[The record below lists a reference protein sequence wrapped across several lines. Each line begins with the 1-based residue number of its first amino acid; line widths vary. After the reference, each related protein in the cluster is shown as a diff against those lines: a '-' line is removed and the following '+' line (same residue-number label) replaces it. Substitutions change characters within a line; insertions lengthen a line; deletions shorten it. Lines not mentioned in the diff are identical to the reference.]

1 MQEVKTIDQIS
12 ADTAA
17 AVFLRGDLAK
27 LQPAE
32 LVRHYFAVCDS
43 IGLNKLTK
51 PFEYITLNGK
61 LTLYAT
67 RNCTD
72 QLRKI
77 YGVSVEI
84 VDRRMQDDML
94 VVHARA
100 TIRGNPLAQVGAPG
114 ASGRTDEDFGVV
126 PLYPSLKGEQRSN
139 QIMKCITKAK
149 RRVTLSICGLS
160 FMDETEV
167 ESIPDA
173 AKINRAANAQ
183 IQNAL
188 DERAMQE

>member
-1 MQEVKTIDQIS
+1 MQEVKTIERIS
-12 ADTAA
+12 ADVAA
-17 AVFLRGDLAK
+17 AVFLRGDLVK
-27 LQPAE
+27 LSPE
-32 LVRHYFAVCDS
+32 DLVKHYFAVCDS
-43 IGLNKLTK
+43 IGLNRLTK

-77 YGVSVEI
+77 YGISI
-84 VDRRMQDDML
+84 KILDRRMQDDML
-94 VVHARA
+94 VVHAEA
-100 TIRGNPLAQVGAPG
+100 TIKAN
-114 ASGRTDEDFGVV
+114 GRQDEDFGVV
-126 PLYPSLKGEQRSN
+126 PLYPSIKGEQRSN

-160 FMDETEV
+160 FLDETEV

-173 AKINRAANAQ
+173 AKKAPAANRL
-183 IQNAL
+183 L
-188 DERAMQE
+188 DSAMEEANDAG

>member
-1 MQEVKTIDQIS
+1 MQDIKPVETIAAEV
-12 ADTAA
+12 AA

-27 LQPAE
+27 LSPTE
-32 LVRHYFAVCDS
+32 LVKHYFSVCNS
-43 IGLNKLTK
+43 LVLNKLTK
-51 PFEYITLNGK
+51 PFEYITLNGR

-77 YGVSVEI
+77 YGISVEI

-94 VVHARA
+94 VVHSKA
-100 TIRGNPLAQVGAPG
+100 TIKAT
-114 ASGRTDEDFGVV
+114 GRQDEDFGVV
-126 PLYPSLKGEQRSN
+126 PLYSSLKGEQRSN

-173 AKINRAANAQ
+173 ARINKAASAQ
-183 IQNAL
+183 IERAL
-188 DERAMQE
+188 DEQNDQ